1 MEEELID
8 TTTEEGK
15 KKLEEM
21 EREQKAEKASAAGTS
36 ADVVEVYSDPE

>member
-15 KKLEEM
+15 KRLGELE
-21 EREQKAEKASAAGTS
+21 KAEGAALKQGEPST
-36 ADVVEVYSDPE
+36 EMYPDPE

>member
-21 EREQKAEKASAAGTS
+21 EREGAAEAAPGGASKEA
-36 ADVVEVYSDPE
+36 YPDPE

>member
-15 KKLEEM
+15 KKLEEI
-21 EREQKAEKASAAGTS
+21 EKAEGAALKQGEPST
-36 ADVVEVYSDPE
+36 EMYPDPE